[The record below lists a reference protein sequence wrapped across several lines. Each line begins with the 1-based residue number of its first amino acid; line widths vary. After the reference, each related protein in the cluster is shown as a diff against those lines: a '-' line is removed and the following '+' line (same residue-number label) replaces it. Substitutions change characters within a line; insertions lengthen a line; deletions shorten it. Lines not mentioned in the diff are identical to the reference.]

1 MESLY
6 PKRVKGLFRSLSLR
20 LLALTMLWVSFI
32 SMCLGYTVVLGW
44 QMEASSTV
52 INRVESMKTG
62 VYQVNAAVNDTASD
76 ALYQSAVRRFAEDLE
91 KMEQGEEWLNS
102 AIWRDEAVTGRVVR
116 INREW
121 IGTVLPLFT
130 DAHLNGTAVD
140 PKRLTTIL
148 TELTQLQQYL
158 EKSRTVLMSYQRWI
172 QLAIIMLA
180 VGSLFVIM
188 ALLLRWVI
196 RPTEALRRG
205 IESVTRGNL
214 STRVNPEPTSEEFE
228 RIGQGFNAMAG
239 RLEDLVENL
248 EGKVT
253 EKTQAVEEKN
263 RNLAQLYELSSYLG
277 RQHSVDEIC
286 EGFTARLMHFTNAS
300 GCAVFLLNEKTKTLE
315 LAAGSGLPEA
325 LFSRWAAKPLPL
337 VQLKNAMEAD
347 LPLRVTPETP
357 ADFLTS
363 LRETEGTSPRIRTT
377 YVFHIRSGTKNLGI
391 FLLCYDE
398 TKQLAAQN
406 YRLYES
412 FGSHLGV
419 AIDNIRL
426 IARDQQYAVVQE
438 RTLMAQGLHDSIAQS
453 LSFLNIQVQLLES
466 GLKNDDKALVNDTV
480 AQIRTGVQEC
490 YEDVRELLL
499 NFRERLHKESFAAAI
514 ATAIERFEIQT
525 KLKAQIISE
534 GKEPNLT
541 DKQQLQVIFI
551 MQEALANV
559 RKHSHATDVRIV
571 IDSRSDFTLTVMDN
585 GCGIDMELL
594 KQRGKRHVGM
604 NIMRE
609 RAEKIGASVAIGP
622 VDASVFPHG
631 TAVRLSIPAALFREV
646 H

>member
-1 MESLY
+1 
-6 PKRVKGLFRSLSLR
+6 
-20 LLALTMLWVSFI
+20 
-32 SMCLGYTVVLGW
+32 
-44 QMEASSTV
+44 
-52 INRVESMKTG
+52 
-62 VYQVNAAVNDTASD
+62 
-76 ALYQSAVRRFAEDLE
+76 
-91 KMEQGEEWLNS
+91 
-102 AIWRDEAVTGRVVR
+102 
-116 INREW
+116 
-121 IGTVLPLFT
+121 
-130 DAHLNGTAVD
+130 
-140 PKRLTTIL
+140 
-148 TELTQLQQYL
+148 
-158 EKSRTVLMSYQRWI
+158 
-172 QLAIIMLA
+172 
-180 VGSLFVIM
+180 
-188 ALLLRWVI
+188 
-196 RPTEALRRG
+196 
-205 IESVTRGNL
+205 
-214 STRVNPEPTSEEFE
+214 
-228 RIGQGFNAMAG
+228 
-239 RLEDLVENL
+239 
-248 EGKVT
+248 
-253 EKTQAVEEKN
+253 
-263 RNLAQLYELSSYLG
+263 
-277 RQHSVDEIC
+277 
-286 EGFTARLMHFTNAS
+286 MHFTNAS